1 VKFLPKLVPNAVDGL
16 AMNADGLPDL
26 GNQLDHVRLEPR
38 TVGVTII
45 HLRRLRTPPAA
56 RTMPS

>member
-1 VKFLPKLVPNAVDGL
+1 LPPRPPRLFQ
-16 AMNADGLPDL
+16 L

-56 RTMPS
+56 RTMTS